1 MTSTTTS
8 TIKILICR
16 RFWLQAM
23 RWAMLNSRKASIRR
37 SQGVLVYVSLPSDT
51 YQLAN
56 KDTLKV
62 VDLEYLTPTWPSE
75 SDKKLRLQDASF
87 VTRFF
92 TTSSLSATCT
102 MEKRTPS
109 PDGSEKVATSTEA
122 DGNLNLFNPD
132 VDTSGVDER
141 KLLRKID
148 FALIP
153 WLSLLYLLSFLDR
166 SSIGK
171 WALVLPISRRC
182 ELTFFYSAKVD
193 MKTTRPVSN
202 VWCQLV

>member
-1 MTSTTTS
+1 
-8 TIKILICR
+8 
-16 RFWLQAM
+16 
-23 RWAMLNSRKASIRR
+23 
-37 SQGVLVYVSLPSDT
+37 
-51 YQLAN
+51 
-56 KDTLKV
+56 
-62 VDLEYLTPTWPSE
+62 
-75 SDKKLRLQDASF
+75 
-87 VTRFF
+87 
-92 TTSSLSATCT
+92 

-171 WALVLPISRRC
+171 
-182 ELTFFYSAKVD
+182 
-193 MKTTRPVSN
+193 
-202 VWCQLV
+202 